1 MTHLDLFSGIGGF
14 ALAAN
19 SCGYETVGFV
29 ERDKFCK
36 RVLRKHWPSV
46 PIFDDIHDFDGTQF
60 KGVRLL
66 TGGFPCQPYSQAGL
80 KRGSSDDRAIWPQML
95 RVITEARPNYIV
107 GENVVGIVN
116 MELDDVLNSLEGKNY
131 AAQTF
136 IIPACAVDARHR
148 RDRVWILG
156 TDAMAYTN
164 DTSRQRQRSSQGSGQ
179 RGKQLQSRHDI
190 DGSGETLANA
200 DSQRRRGRDADRQN
214 ATNVG
219 QPSNITGKWEWNSDA
234 NVLRVADGIPNRAHR
249 LRGLGNSIVPQIAE
263 EIIKAIPK

>member
-19 SCGYETVGFV
+19 RCGYETVGFV
-29 ERDKFCK
+29 ERDEFCK

-46 PIFDDIHDFDGTQF
+46 PIFDDIHDFNGTQF
-60 KGVRLL
+60 KGVKLL

-80 KRGSSDDRAIWPQML
+80 KRGSSDDRALWPEML
-95 RVITEARPNYIV
+95 RIITEARPSYIV

-116 MELDDVLNSLEGKNY
+116 MELDDVLDSLEGENY

-156 TDAMAYTN
+156 TDAMA
-164 DTSRQRQRSSQGSGQ
+164 DPDKTSGQRQRSSQGSGQ
-179 RGKQLQSRHDI
+179 SGKQHQSRHDVKRGSQKDLRSWPI
-190 DGSGETLANA
+190 EPDVCRVVDGVSKGLHRAPRLAA
-200 DSQRRRGRDADRQN
+200 
-214 ATNVG
+214 
-219 QPSNITGKWEWNSDA
+219 
-234 NVLRVADGIPNRAHR
+234 
-249 LRGLGNSIVPQIAE
+249 LGNSIVPQVAE